1 MACAG
6 TFLAKVEQVS
16 SYYLSHVT
24 NLLQQIFASHNK
36 LCVAPQE
43 KYQEA
48 ELLLVKSQQ
57 KYSFKKVIVIASND
71 SLFLLLLTVCSL
83 LINTS
88 IGSNCLTD

>member
-1 MACAG
+1 MACG

-43 KYQEA
+43 KHQKGNVA
-48 ELLLVKSQQ
+48 LVKVAVEIPFQ
-57 KYSFKKVIVIASND
+57 KKGCVIVTID
-71 SLFLLLLTVCSL
+71 LLCCLLFALC
-83 LINTS
+83 
-88 IGSNCLTD
+88 